1 MRITLLC
8 IITLLLFNVAQ
19 AQDNSKTPPFR
30 DEKLSSDQRA
40 KDLVSRLTVE
50 EKISLLHATFKGF
63 PRLDI
68 PKYYH
73 GNEALHGIVRPG
85 KFTVFPQA
93 IAFAATWNTDLIY
106 TVSSTIS
113 TEARARWNELKQ
125 GENQKDLYSD
135 LLAFWSP
142 DINLARDPR
151 WGRTPETYGEDPF
164 LSGRMGV
171 AFIKGLQGNDPKY
184 LKTVATPKHY
194 TANNEEHNR
203 FECNA
208 IMSDRSMREYYLAP
222 FEVAIK
228 EGKAE
233 SIMSAYNA
241 VNGIPCT
248 ANKLLLT
255 DILRTEW
262 GFNGYVVSDCGGPEL
277 LVTNHKYARNKTEA
291 AKLALDA
298 GLDLEC
304 GEDTFTTFL
313 LDAYNK
319 KMVTETQIDSAAI
332 RVLRARFKLGVYDN
346 PESVPYNKIAPAM
359 VGCKEHQDLA
369 LETAKQSIVL
379 LKNEQNILPLNKQSI
394 KSIAIVGINAGV
406 CEFGDYSGVPLNAPV
421 SILEGIKIKAGKK
434 IKINYVPW
442 TNREEG
448 SELIPANY
456 FHLEKSKTKGLKTEY
471 FSTMNLTGE
480 AKSRVESI
488 VNFDPANQPPDPFIP
503 KSPKSIRWT
512 GMLTPKI
519 TGEYA
524 ISANSDDG
532 LRLYINDKCVI
543 DQWVDRSNISN
554 KVKLFMQAGKEYKV
568 VMEYYDHAGDAIA
581 QLKWSLPEEAKEEIY
596 AKEKKAAKESDYVI
610 AVLGINK
617 SIEREGQDKKDL
629 NLPADQEALIKELF
643 KVNPKTIVVLVAGSP
658 LAINWI
664 DANIPAILDAWY
676 PGEQGGTAVADV
688 LFGDY
693 NPAGRL
699 PLTFYKS
706 VDDLL
711 PFDDYEISK
720 GRTYQY
726 IDKKPLYPFG
736 FGLSYTKFDYTNFY
750 SKKEAYSSKDSVEV
764 MVTIKNSGKYN
775 GDEVVQLYAH
785 QEKAEYKQP
794 VKQLVAFKRVAM
806 KKGES
811 KTINLKFAVDQLRHW
826 DEANKCWK
834 VELGE
839 YKLMIGASA
848 ENILLTHA
856 IKLTN

>member
-1 MRITLLC
+1 MKITLLSLVV
-8 IITLLLFNVAQ
+8 ILLISNLQ
-19 AQDNSKTPPFR
+19 AQESSKSLPFR
-30 DEKLSSDQRA
+30 NENLSSDQRA

-50 EKISLLHATFKGF
+50 EKISVLHATFKGI

-93 IAFAATWNTDLIY
+93 IAFAATWNPALILS
-106 TVSSTIS
+106 VSSAIS
-113 TEARARWNELKQ
+113 TESRARWNELKQ
-125 GENQKDLYSD
+125 GENQKALYSD

-164 LSGRMGV
+164 LCGRIAV
-171 AFIKGLQGNDPKY
+171 AFIKGLQGDDPKY
-184 LKTVATPKHY
+184 LKAVATPKHY
-194 TANNEEHNR
+194 VANNEEHNR

-208 IMSDRSMREYYLAP
+208 IMSDRSLREYYLNP
-222 FEVAIK
+222 FETAIK

-255 DILRTEW
+255 DILRNEW

-291 AKLALDA
+291 AKMSLDA

-313 LDAYNK
+313 LDAFK
-319 KMVTETQIDSAAI
+319 KQMVTETQIDSAAV
-332 RVLRARFKLGVYDN
+332 RVLRARFKLGVYDD
-346 PESVPYNKIAPAM
+346 PKHVPYNKISPSM
-359 VGCKEHQDLA
+359 VGCKAHQELA

-379 LKNEQNILPLNKQSI
+379 LKNEKDFLPLNRRLI

-406 CEFGDYSGVPLNAPV
+406 REFGDYSGVPLNIPV
-421 SILEGIKIKAGKK
+421 SILDGIK
-434 IKINYVPW
+434 
-442 TNREEG
+442 
-448 SELIPANY
+448 
-456 FHLEKSKTKGLKTEY
+456 
-471 FSTMNLTGE
+471 
-480 AKSRVESI
+480 
-488 VNFDPANQPPDPFIP
+488 
-503 KSPKSIRWT
+503 
-512 GMLTPKI
+512 
-519 TGEYA
+519 
-524 ISANSDDG
+524 
-532 LRLYINDKCVI
+532 
-543 DQWVDRSNISN
+543 N
-554 KVKLFMQAGKEYKV
+554 KVGPKV
-568 VMEYYDHAGDAIA
+568 KISY
-581 QLKWSLPEEAKEEIY
+581 LPWVNHEGTQTDIY
-596 AKEKKAAKESDYVI
+596 AKEKKAARESDYVI

-629 NLPADQEALIKELF
+629 NLPADQEAFIKELF
-643 KVNPKTIVVLVAGSP
+643 KANPKTIVVLVTGSP
-658 LAINWI
+658 LSINWI
-664 DANIPAILDAWY
+664 DSNIPAIVNAWY

-720 GRTYQY
+720 GRTYLY

-736 FGLSYTKFDYTNFY
+736 FGLSYTKFDY
-750 SKKEAYSSKDSVEV
+750 SDMHIGKSAYASNDSVELT
-764 MVTIKNSGKYN
+764 VTVKNSGKYN
-775 GDEVVQLYAH
+775 GEEVVQLYAH
-785 QEKAEYKQP
+785 QEKADYKQP
-794 VKQLVAFKRVAM
+794 VKQLVAFKRVPI
-806 KKGES
+806 KKGETTTV
-811 KTINLKFAVDQLRHW
+811 KLKFAVDQLRHW
-826 DEANKCWK
+826 DESNKCWK
-834 VELGE
+834 VQPGE
-839 YKLMIGASA
+839 YKLMAGASS
-848 ENILLTHA
+848 ENIYLNQT
-856 IKLTN
+856 ITVTN

>member
-1 MRITLLC
+1 MLI
-8 IITLLLFNVAQ
+8 LLFGAVQ
-19 AQDNSKTPPFR
+19 AQENSKVLLFR
-30 DEKLSSDQRA
+30 NEKLTIDQRA
-40 KDLVSRLTVE
+40 KDLVSRLSIE

-93 IAFAATWNTDLIY
+93 IAFAATWNTDLILS
-106 TVSSTIS
+106 VSSAIS
-113 TEARARWNELKQ
+113 TESRARWNELKQ

-135 LLAFWSP
+135 LLTFWSP

-171 AFIKGLQGNDPKY
+171 AFIKGLQGTDPKY
-184 LKTVATPKHY
+184 LKAVATPKHY

-222 FEVAIK
+222 FEAAIK

-248 ANKLLLT
+248 ANKRLLT
-255 DILRTEW
+255 GILRTEW

-304 GEDTFTTFL
+304 GEDTYTTFL

-319 KMVTETQIDSAAI
+319 QMVTETQIDSAAI

-346 PESVPYNKIAPAM
+346 PEWVPYNKIPPTM
-359 VGCKEHQDLA
+359 VGCKAHQNLA

-379 LKNEQNILPLNKQSI
+379 LKNEKNVLPLNKQSI
-394 KSIAIVGINAGV
+394 KSVAIVGINAGV
-406 CEFGDYSGVPLNAPV
+406 CEFGDYSGIPFNTPI
-421 SILEGIKIKAGKK
+421 SILEGIKNKVGKK
-434 IKINYVPW
+434 VKINYVPW

-456 FHLEKSKTKGLKTEY
+456 FHLEKSKRKGLKTEY
-471 FSTMNLTGE
+471 FSTMDLTGE
-480 AKSRVESI
+480 VKCRVEPI
-488 VNFDPANQPPDPFIP
+488 INFDPANQPPDPFIP
-503 KSPKSIRWT
+503 RSPKSIRWT
-512 GMLTPKI
+512 GVLTPRI
-519 TGEYA
+519 TGEYT

-532 LRLYINDKCVI
+532 LRLYFNGKCMIN
-543 DQWVDRSNISN
+543 QWVDRSNSSN
-554 KVKLFMQAGKEYKV
+554 KFKIMLQAGREYKV

-581 QLKWSLPEEAKEEIY
+581 QLKWSLPEETKEEIY

-629 NLPADQEALIKELF
+629 NLPADQEIFIKELY
-643 KVNPKTIVVLVAGSP
+643 KANPKTIVVLVTGSP
-658 LAINWI
+658 LSINWI
-664 DANIPAILDAWY
+664 EANIPAIVNAWY
-676 PGEQGGTAVADV
+676 PGEQGGVAVADV

-706 VDDLL
+706 VDDLP
-711 PFDDYEISK
+711 PFDDYEIPK

-726 IDKKPLYPFG
+726 INKKPLYPFG
-736 FGLSYTKFDYTNFY
+736 FGLSYTKFDYADIHIGQ
-750 SKKEAYSSKDSVEV
+750 EAYSSKDSVEV
-764 MVTIKNSGKYN
+764 NVTITNSGKYN
-775 GDEVVQLYAH
+775 GDEVVQLYVH
-785 QEKAEYKQP
+785 QEKADYRQP
-794 VKQLVAFKRVAM
+794 AKQLVAFKRVTI

-811 KTINLKFAVDQLRHW
+811 KAVKLRFAVDQLHHW

-834 VELGE
+834 VQLGE
-839 YKLMIGASA
+839 YKLMLGSSS
-848 ENILLTHA
+848 ENILLTHS
-856 IKLTN
+856 IKVTN